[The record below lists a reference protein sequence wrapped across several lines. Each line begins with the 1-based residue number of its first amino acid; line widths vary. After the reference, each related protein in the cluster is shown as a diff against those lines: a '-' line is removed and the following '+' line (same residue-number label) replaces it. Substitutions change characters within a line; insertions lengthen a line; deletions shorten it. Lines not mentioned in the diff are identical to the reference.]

1 MNVPAGRRDRLD
13 FSGCY
18 HESMATKVVA
28 PPGRTALEQDLPAIV
43 RRIVEAIR
51 PEKIILFGSAARG
64 EMGSHSDL
72 DLLVIKRG
80 NYNHSAMTRDIY
92 RSLRD
97 IEYAKD
103 IIVVTPEEVE
113 QYRDCFALVVCPA
126 VREGKVVYERPA
138 E

>member
-1 MNVPAGRRDRLD
+1 LR
-13 FSGCY
+13 
-18 HESMATKVVA
+18 E
-28 PPGRTALEQDLPAIV
+28 IV
-43 RRIVEAIR
+43 RHIVHAAQ

-64 EMGSHSDL
+64 TRGPHSDL

-80 NYNHSAMTRDIY
+80 DYNHNAVTRDIY

-103 IIVVTPEEVE
+103 IIVVTPGEAEA
-113 QYRDCFALVVCPA
+113 YRDCFALVICPA
-126 VREGKVVYERPA
+126 LREGRVIYERPA